1 MKDKKIARNRS
12 INAVI
17 YRCFTYI
24 NREDKHRFVQK
35 FQEQPH
41 DQDQILHTFRELILG
56 SFLGYNHFQV
66 KNEYRIGNKT
76 PDWSVLNDDL
86 SVSCIIELVNFH
98 IDKDTEEY
106 INTELLDRGSAFYRT
121 EKNEKRLYHSI
132 QNKITTYNKIVES
145 FNVPYVVAVFSDF
158 KANLD
163 TSEFRSCLFG
173 DEFGLFYYTQ
183 I

>member
-1 MKDKKIARNRS
+1 M
-12 INAVI
+12 
-17 YRCFTYI
+17 
-24 NREDKHRFVQK
+24 
-35 FQEQPH
+35 
-41 DQDQILHTFRELILG
+41 
-56 SFLGYNHFQV
+56 
-66 KNEYRIGNKT
+66 
-76 PDWSVLNDDL
+76 
-86 SVSCIIELVNFH
+86 NFH

-173 DEFGLFYYTQ
+173 DEFGLFLLYPNISGVLFFEECSGQYQFLYIQNTHAKRPFHLPHG
-183 I
+183 IF